1 LRWRRNGAD
10 LRATSL
16 GGERILVNLGRRL
29 CELQELDLHIE
40 KTSETLSRVEHQL
53 NHNEALEKAK
63 SDLEAIQKDQAALQQ
78 KQRDAEHAVDDLEA
92 KLKPVQHKL
101 LRVSGSTPKELAAM
115 EKQAIQ
121 IKGQVTQEEDKV
133 LEMMGQAEALQ
144 NAAAAKAAD
153 VNKIEREWADKRNQL
168 QAEQA
173 DLMSALESDRKVK
186 DEILSQI
193 EPAHLQ
199 LYEKLRRQKQGNAV
213 AKIAQGRCQ
222 GCKITIPVSELS
234 QARAGELVQCGSCS
248 RVLCVP

>member
-10 LRATSL
+10 LRAATL
-16 GGERILVNLGRRL
+16 GCERILVNLGRRL
-29 CELQELDLHIE
+29 CELQELDLRIE
-40 KTSETLSRVEHQL
+40 KTSETLSRVDHQL

-78 KQRDAEHAVDDLEA
+78 KQRDAEHAVDDIQA
-92 KLKPVQHKL
+92 KVKPIQQKL
-101 LRVSGSTPKELAAM
+101 FAGSVSNPKELGAM
-115 EKQAIQ
+115 QQQANQLKKNIRE
-121 IKGQVTQEEDKV
+121 EEDKV

-144 NAAAAKAAD
+144 STAAARAAD
-153 VNKIEREWADKRNQL
+153 VNKIEREWADKRTQL

-173 DLMSALESDRKVK
+173 DLMAALESDRKMK

>member
-29 CELQELDLHIE
+29 CELQELDLRIE

-53 NHNEALEKAK
+53 YHNEALEKAK

-78 KQRDAEHAVDDLEA
+78 KQRDAEHAVDDIQA
-92 KLKPVQHKL
+92 KLKPVQQKL
-101 LRVSGSTPKELAAM
+101 FAGSVSNPKELGAM
-115 EKQAIQ
+115 QQQANQLKKNIRE
-121 IKGQVTQEEDKV
+121 EEDKV

-144 NAAAAKAAD
+144 SAAAARAAD
-153 VNKIEREWADKRNQL
+153 VNKIEREWADKRTQL

-173 DLMSALESDRKVK
+173 DLMAALESDRKMK
-186 DEILSQI
+186 DETLSQI
-193 EPAHLQ
+193 DPDHLR